1 MRNLFVCHTQ
11 AHLILAC
18 GLSKGRFKNDE
29 NHLVLF
35 KDFNLNDEMRGK
47 LGAFF
52 DSSLFLTGIY
62 PVSNK
67 TWKSR
72 LRWYREDNR
81 LLKKYI
87 NEPYDHV
94 SVVCDWYP
102 PVQYILKRCYEQSKN
117 TQFIWLED
125 GIIAYFQNAKIHKGA
140 DRYAFTLYLRKIW
153 FKYILGI
160 GSVYNRYFEEMGGLK
175 LFRQMY
181 TLYPRAVR
189 EPYRSTRELVEITE
203 EEYLAGVNTLY
214 EARDLNI
221 PDGSILLVMD
231 KLDTY
236 SYPDKI
242 QDAIVRLKAQAKAE
256 GRQIFC
262 KFHPREET
270 VWLVFEDCII
280 LEKTIGVESLYLS
293 LASQKDS
300 IEIIGI
306 KSAGLMSARKM
317 GFKVFSLFS
326 ECGEKNDNLIKFFDV
341 LEINNKWFM

>member
-35 KDFNLNDEMRGK
+35 KDFNLSDEMKGK
-47 LGAFF
+47 LEAFF
-52 DSSLFLTGIY
+52 ASTLFLTGIY
-62 PVSNK
+62 PASNK
-67 TWKSR
+67 TWKAR
-72 LRWYREDNR
+72 LRWYREDDS
-81 LLKKYI
+81 LLKGYI
-87 NEPYDHV
+87 KEPYDRV
-94 SVVCDWYP
+94 FAVCDWYP
-102 PVQYILKRCYEQSKN
+102 PVQYSLKQCREQNKD

-125 GIIAYFQNAKIHKGA
+125 GIISYFQNAAIHKGT
-140 DRYAFTLYLRKIW
+140 DQYTFTLFLRKIM
-153 FKYILGI
+153 FKYLLGM
-160 GSVYNRYFEEMGGLK
+160 GSVYDRDFEEMGGLK

-181 TLYPRAVR
+181 TLYPQAVR
-189 EPYRSTRELVEITE
+189 EPYRSTRELVEIKE

-214 EARDLNI
+214 EARDLQI

-236 SYPDKI
+236 SYPNKV
-242 QDAIVRLKAQAKAE
+242 QKAIEGLKGRSKKE

-262 KFHPREET
+262 KFHPREES
-270 VWLVFEDCII
+270 VWPVFDGCTI
-280 LEKTIGVESLYLS
+280 LEKTIGAESLYLS

-317 GFKVFSLFS
+317 GFKVSSLFN
-326 ECGEKNDNLIKFFDV
+326 ECGEKNEDLINFFERIGV
-341 LEINNKWFM
+341 KL